1 METDAGAAAAPP
13 AIIRMET
20 DAPPPAEEEEEPVE
34 EEPIE
39 EEVYDEAAAEDP
51 SAAEAAEAEAAMAAE
66 SAPMETDGGAATEEA
81 AAASLVASDLDT
93 ARPFNKWNM
102 AQHLPPATQKYFYT
116 AVAMLV
122 WHPWSEAA
130 RVAKEGGRAAP
141 TRDAVAASALQVFDE
156 YMGNQL
162 LEYVAEIH
170 RDIPSS
176 GAVEQQAVADG
187 AASARTVAKAFPVL
201 PGSHLKMESPALEF
215 IKMVSHLVELD
226 TPLQERSLAK
236 GLRRN
241 CLRLLDVREFS
252 TAAKY
257 ANPCLTYVL
266 PGVVCDF
273 CGHAADLDLCRDVG
287 RRTDDGWACT
297 ACHQPHDADAIEA
310 RLVQLVQRNAR
321 AYQLQDLQCAK
332 CRTVQRHHSS
342 TRCEK
347 CAAAFSLRLRVD
359 AVETS
364 LATFANIADH
374 LHFPWLAETVA
385 FLRGQGF
392 SQAPEIF

>member
-1 METDAGAAAAPP
+1 MAP
-13 AIIRMET
+13 
-20 DAPPPAEEEEEPVE
+20 
-34 EEPIE
+34 
-39 EEVYDEAAAEDP
+39 
-51 SAAEAAEAEAAMAAE
+51 
-66 SAPMETDGGAATEEA
+66 
-81 AAASLVASDLDT
+81 LVG
-93 ARPFNKWNM
+93 
-102 AQHLPPATQKYFYT
+102 
-116 AVAMLV
+116 
-122 WHPWSEAA
+122 AA
-130 RVAKEGGRAAP
+130 RVAKGAAAP
-141 TRDAVAASALQVFDE
+141 RRRATPSPRRLQVFDE
-156 YMGNQL
+156 YMGQQL

-187 AASARTVAKAFPVL
+187 AASARVVAKAFPVL
-201 PGSHLKMESPALEF
+201 PGTHLKMESPALEF

-226 TPLQERSLAK
+226 APLQERSLAK

-321 AYQLQDLQCAK
+321 TN
-332 CRTVQRHHSS
+332 CRTAVPCTPSS
-342 TRCEK
+342 ATTRRRAAR
-347 CAAAFSLRLRVD
+347 CACLLAPIRVD

-374 LHFPWLAETVA
+374 LDFPWLAGLSPSSAVRASRKRRRSSERAREKGPTPPVA
-385 FLRGQGF
+385 RAREL
-392 SQAPEIF
+392 ADAE

>member
-1 METDAGAAAAPP
+1 
-13 AIIRMET
+13 
-20 DAPPPAEEEEEPVE
+20 
-34 EEPIE
+34 
-39 EEVYDEAAAEDP
+39 
-51 SAAEAAEAEAAMAAE
+51 MAAE
-66 SAPMETDGGAATEEA
+66 SAPMETEGGAATRGG
-81 AAASLVASDLDT
+81 LGVAGRPDLDT

-102 AQHLPPATQKYFYT
+102 AQHLPPRQVLLYCGGD
-116 AVAMLV
+116 
-122 WHPWSEAA
+122 A
-130 RVAKEGGRAAP
+130 RVAPLVGGGARREEGGRAAP
-141 TRDAVAASALQVFDE
+141 TRPVAASALQVFEE
-156 YMGNQL
+156 YMGQQL

-187 AASARTVAKAFPVL
+187 AASARVVAKAFPVL

-226 TPLQERSLAK
+226 APLQERSLAK

-287 RRTDDGWACT
+287 TGDGWACT

-347 CAAAFSLRLRVD
+347 CAAAFSLRIRVD

-374 LHFPWLAETVA
+374 LDFPWLAETVA